1 MLHFLVFLWFH
12 ADRTS
17 SHQTFFFFLNVASFF
32 LISGWDRFI
41 LFCFVSFIFW
51 DNFCLN
57 SVSLF
62 RDFSGQKWSAK
73 LAFLLPPVY
82 HLLRVFWPTRCR
94 CVTFQF
100 SLTHSSHFCG
110 RFCLASVDFFYVC
123 ARAFSTA
130 WRIFYF
136 VYFGMLLC
144 VFSMLSLLNPLRH
157 VRFPPFSFRP
167 HPFPPA
173 PVLGTSAEKK
183 FAGLSSSSVFARP
196 PAHCEDLA
204 AGESPTEDQFY

>member
-1 MLHFLVFLWFH
+1 MLLHFSWYPGETV
-12 ADRTS
+12 S
-17 SHQTFFFFLNVASFF
+17 VCSV
-32 LISGWDRFI
+32 
-41 LFCFVSFIFW
+41 FVSFIFW

-100 SLTHSSHFCG
+100 SLTHSFHFCG

-204 AGESPTEDQFY
+204 AGESPTEDQFN